1 MQRSLF
7 SAVSG
12 LRNHQTRMDVIGN
25 NIANVN
31 TTAFKSGRATFKES
45 FSQILNG
52 ASRPTSG
59 QGGTNPEAVGLGMEL
74 ASVDTIYTQG
84 NLENTGVTTDMAVQG
99 NSMFV
104 VAQGSQTYYTRAG
117 NFQPDANGHLV
128 SPTNGFILQGR
139 MATNGVLSD
148 TLTDIQLP
156 AGQTTPAKA
165 TSVVTAAGNFD
176 SSAPVITAANPNS
189 PTAAE
194 LADPANAH
202 SVTRMTLPTGVYD
215 SLGLTHDMTVVAW
228 KVSPTQWDFK
238 VDPSNLNYDSTKP
251 YTFGPG
257 AQSSPAAATTPWQFT
272 FKADGTIDT
281 AASNIPKVTFTPV
294 GNGNALSVTIDPGK
308 GATGLTS
315 YVAGT
320 SAVLR
325 DQDGYA
331 PGVLEHITI
340 GRDGTIVGSFSN
352 GTNQTLAQVALA
364 DFNNPEGLERA
375 GDGMYTISANS
386 GSPVIGY
393 SGRETSSTIAS
404 GALEMS
410 NVDLAQEFTNMI
422 ITERGFQANGKMITT
437 SDEMLQDLVNLRR

>member
-12 LRNHQTRMDVIGN
+12 LRNHQTAMDVIGN
-25 NIANVN
+25 NISNVN
-31 TTAFKSGRATFKES
+31 TTAFKAGRATFKES

-52 ASRPTSG
+52 ASRPSDTSG
-59 QGGTNPEAVGLGMEL
+59 GVNPLEVGLGMQL
-74 ASVDTIYTQG
+74 ASVDTVFTQG

-99 NSMFV
+99 NSFFV
-104 VAQGSQTYYTRAG
+104 VNQGSSTFYTRAG
-117 NFQPDANGHLV
+117 NFQPDADGKLV
-128 SPTNGFILQGR
+128 SPTNGSVLQGR
-139 MATNGVLSD
+139 MATNGVLND
-148 TLTDIQLP
+148 KLTDIMIPQ
-156 AGQTTPAKA
+156 GQTTPAKA
-165 TSVVTAAGNFD
+165 STRVTMAGNFD
-176 SSAPVITAANPNS
+176 SSANVITAADPSN

-202 SVTRMTLPTGVYD
+202 SVTHMTLPSGVYD
-215 SLGLTHDMTVVAW
+215 SLGLSHDMTLVAW

-238 VDPSNLNYDSTKP
+238 VDPTNVNYDNTKA
-251 YTFGPG
+251 YSFGPG

-272 FKADGTIDT
+272 FNADGTINT
-281 AASNIPKVTFTPV
+281 ASSNIPKVTFTPP
-294 GNGNALSVTIDPGK
+294 GNGNAVSLTLDPGS

-315 YVAGT
+315 YVGGT

-331 PGVLEHITI
+331 AGVMTGFTI

-352 GTNQTLAQVALA
+352 GTNETLGQVALA
-364 DFNNPEGLERA
+364 DFNNPEGLEQV
-375 GDGMYTISANS
+375 GDNMYTISANS

-404 GALEMS
+404 GSLEMS

-437 SDEMLQDLVNLRR
+437 SDEMLQTLISLRN